1 MDTSKDTLAVYLTLI
16 KKITNKTVID
26 MKHQDFKED
35 IAHEV
40 FIKLYRQGFFSSNNL
55 DDEDNVGR
63 ICNYIKN
70 TVRSCY
76 LDHLQTIGINRRLSA
91 AERLETGAKYQN
103 VVSVELEDTNESD
116 NEMQTSDSSEHY
128 QYFEEAYSWI
138 KSCFDGLVSEI
149 KDLNRRKFTEEA
161 FWRFDEYGL
170 TMKALASQLGYT
182 SSNPTQEFKRFTQKV
197 ALCTEPH
204 GISISLPQEQIQFL
218 REKIIALGGE

>member
-1 MDTSKDTLAVYLTLI
+1 MDTSKVSLAVYLTLI
-16 KKITNKTVID
+16 KKLTNRKVTDIN
-26 MKHQDFKED
+26 HQDFKED

-40 FIKLYRQGFFSSNNL
+40 FLKLYRQGFFSSNNL
-55 DDEDNVGR
+55 NDEDSVGR
-63 ICNYIKN
+63 ISSYINN

-76 LDHLQTIGINRRLSA
+76 LDYLQAIGINRRLTA
-91 AERLETGAKYQN
+91 AERLETETKYQN
-103 VVSVELEDTNESD
+103 VVTVELEDTDESD
-116 NEMQTSDSSEHY
+116 SKLQISDSSEHY

-138 KSCFDGLVSEI
+138 RSCFDALASEI
-149 KDLNRRKFTEEA
+149 KDVNRRKFTEEA
-161 FWRFDEYGL
+161 FWRFAEYGL
-170 TMKALASQLGYT
+170 TMKLLATQLGYT